1 MTFFYKL
8 CHRVVLTFFKL
19 FYGFKVAGAENIPES
34 GRIILASNHIS
45 AFDPPAIGVATK
57 RMLFYLAKKEL
68 FSIPILS
75 TIIRHLN
82 TIPIDRGAGDIKAL
96 KMFTDSLQREHA
108 VLLFPEGTRS
118 RDGKIGEAREG
129 IGFIASKTES
139 DIIPCFI
146 RGTNDLRRNFLTRN
160 GIRVYFGERI
170 EFKHYKNLQ
179 LPKRQ
184 LYKKISNDVL
194 TRIKQLKDAD
204 TN

>member
-8 CHRVVLTFFKL
+8 CHRVVFTFFKL
-19 FYGFKVAGAENIPES
+19 VYGFKVAGAENIPES

-146 RGTNDLRRNFLTRN
+146 RGTNDLRRNFLSRT